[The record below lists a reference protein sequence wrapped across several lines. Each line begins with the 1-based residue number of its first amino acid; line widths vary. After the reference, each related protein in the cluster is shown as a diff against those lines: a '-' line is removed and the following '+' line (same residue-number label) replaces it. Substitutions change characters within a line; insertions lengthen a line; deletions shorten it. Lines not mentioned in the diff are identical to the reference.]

1 MKFLGIDFGHKRV
14 GFAVSDDL
22 NITAQG
28 LGFVQFNGIDLF
40 IKYLSQLIKDK
51 GITSI
56 VIGNPIN
63 MSGKDSPGSRRVKD
77 LAGKINEKLDI
88 DVKLWDERLTTV
100 SAQRILI
107 SANIT
112 RKKRKEKVDSLA
124 AQIMLQNFLD
134 HLENN
139 RQM

>member
-14 GFAVSDDL
+14 GLAVSDDL

-28 LGFVQFNGIDLF
+28 LGFVHFTDICQFIRH
-40 IKYLSQLIKDK
+40 LSQLIENK

-56 VIGNPIN
+56 VIGNPVN
-63 MSGKDSPGSRRVKD
+63 MSGKDSPGSRKVKD
-77 LAGKINEKLDI
+77 LAEKINKELNI
-88 DVKLWDERLTTV
+88 NVNLWDERLTTV

>member
-1 MKFLGIDFGHKRV
+1 MKFLGVDFGHKRV
-14 GFAVSDDL
+14 GLAVSDDL

-28 LGFVQFNGIDLF
+28 LGFVHFTDIDQFINHLA
-40 IKYLSQLIKDK
+40 QLIENK

-56 VIGNPIN
+56 VIGNPVN
-63 MSGKDSPGSRRVKD
+63 MSGKDSPGSRKVKD
-77 LAGKINEKLDI
+77 LAEKINKELNI
-88 DVKLWDERLTTV
+88 NVNLWDERLTTV

-134 HLENN
+134 HLENS